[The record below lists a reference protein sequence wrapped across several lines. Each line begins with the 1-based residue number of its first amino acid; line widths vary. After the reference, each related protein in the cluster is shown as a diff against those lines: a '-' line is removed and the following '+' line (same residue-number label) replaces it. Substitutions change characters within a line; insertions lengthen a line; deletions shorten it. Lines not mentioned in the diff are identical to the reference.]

1 MHTDACIEL
10 DTNRYSVP
18 WRLIGEVVTVVV
30 ADRQVRVHY
39 AGQEVACHAQSPL
52 RRATVLE
59 RTHLAG
65 IVGAEHAGVTWLNK
79 VPPPPQAIPAE
90 LLRPLEQYEAVMGG
104 RW

>member
-1 MHTDACIEL
+1 M
-10 DTNRYSVP
+10 
-18 WRLIGEVVTVVV
+18 TVVV